1 MNSRRETFRKTERLS
16 SRKILTG
23 LFENGSVLYY
33 SYYKVVWST
42 IPGHGINP
50 AQAAFSVSKKGFR
63 HAVTRNLIKRRMK
76 EAYRKYKY
84 ILYDFL
90 TAENIRVAL
99 IIVFKENT
107 IPDYLPIEKSMYEI
121 LVRLTDKI
129 RKAENNC

>member
-1 MNSRRETFRKTERLS
+1 MNSRRETFRKTERLC

-33 SYYKVVWST
+33 SYYKVVWSK
-42 IPGHGINP
+42 IPGPGMNP

-76 EAYRKYKY
+76 EAYRKNKY

-90 TAENIRVAL
+90 TTEKIRVVL
-99 IIVFKENT
+99 MIVFKENT
-107 IPDYLPIEKSMYEI
+107 IPDFQQIEKSMNEM

-129 RKAENNC
+129 RKAENKC

>member
-1 MNSRRETFRKTERLS
+1 MNSRRETFKKTERLC

-33 SYYKVVWST
+33 SYYKVVWSK
-42 IPGHGINP
+42 IPGPGMHP
-50 AQAAFSVSKKGFR
+50 AQTAFSVSKKGFR

-76 EAYRKYKY
+76 EAYRKNKY

-107 IPDYLPIEKSMYEI
+107 IPDYLPIEKSMNEM